1 MHVCD
6 CASTRL
12 TLGCRLVDSN
22 IRTYCM
28 NTVTNCF
35 RNIDEF
41 IHATIH
47 REMLTVNRANVS
59 SIKCSAILKLQ
70 YIQYK
75 IAVYLVY
82 YTESLIL
89 VKGHVHKMTV
99 LVQHS
104 FSNYCLLFS

>member
-22 IRTYCM
+22 IRMYCM

-70 YIQYK
+70 YIQNCR
-75 IAVYLVY
+75 VFG
-82 YTESLIL
+82 IL
-89 VKGHVHKMTV
+89 YRITHFG
-99 LVQHS
+99 
-104 FSNYCLLFS
+104 